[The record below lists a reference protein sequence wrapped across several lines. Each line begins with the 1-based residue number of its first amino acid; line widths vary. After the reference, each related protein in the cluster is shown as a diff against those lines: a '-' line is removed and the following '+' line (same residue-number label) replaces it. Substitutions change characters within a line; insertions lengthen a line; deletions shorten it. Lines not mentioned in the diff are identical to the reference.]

1 MSDKDKQAVADLSRE
16 SILTIDYGYYMEVAR
31 ALGGKNGFGMNLY
44 GTNWHSYS
52 PTPDRCFMGF
62 GMEGLCHVEEFYD
75 YIAMATV
82 IAFFDVGDYALQRRL
97 RKEGKKV
104 FGAAGSEI
112 IELDRVVFK
121 DVLKAAGLASP
132 PYEVICGVDA
142 LVKHLKENDNLWIKG
157 DSKWRG
163 LKETWYH
170 EDYETSYSVVDEL
183 AFLLGCLRNA
193 IDIPSSPARWV
204 CESPWPGI
212 ESGADYF
219 YSAGKVLP
227 IGTYGFEEKNEGYIC
242 KAMPVELMP
251 KAVRK
256 VQVGMDQFHLSCCTS
271 GGASTEVRILCEK
284 LYGFDIGEGYFLDAT
299 QRIGSPPAEIIT
311 GLYSNLP
318 HIVRACAFG
327 EMITPAP
334 VAKYAAQVIL
344 KSGIAMTGNCPVS
357 VDPGFESSVR
367 FRRQCIINGVT
378 NIIPMNADEIIGAA
392 VGYGRTKEE
401 AQDKALEAAD
411 HVHCKELFYNAAV
424 FENELCE
431 TLEMA
436 KELGLGEF

>member
-1 MSDKDKQAVADLSRE
+1 MRVEDKKTVADLQRE
-16 SILTIDYGYYMEVAR
+16 TILTVDYGYYMEMAR
-31 ALGGKNGFGMNLY
+31 AMGGKDGFLHTLY

-62 GMEGLCHVEEFYD
+62 GMEGLEHVEEFYD
-75 YIAMATV
+75 YLDLATV
-82 IAFFDVGDYALQRRL
+82 VAFFDVGDYALQRRL
-97 RKEGKKV
+97 RSQGVKV

-112 IELDRVVFK
+112 IELDRVAFK
-121 DVLKAAGLASP
+121 DVLTDAGLASP
-132 PYEVICGVDA
+132 PFEVILGIDA
-142 LVKHLKENDNLWIKG
+142 LRKHLQENNDLWVKG

-170 EDYETSYSVVDEL
+170 EEYETSYSTVDEL
-183 AFLLGCLRNA
+183 AYKLGCFRNA
-193 IDIPSSPARWV
+193 VDMPSHPARWV

-219 YSAGKVLP
+219 YSGGRVLP

-251 KAVRK
+251 KAVRN
-256 VQVGMDQFHLSCCTS
+256 VQAKMDPFHLRCNTS
-271 GGASTEVRILCEK
+271 GGASTEVRVLCEK
-284 LYGFDIGEGYFLDAT
+284 MYGFDVGEGYFLDAT
-299 QRIGSPPAEIIT
+299 QRIGSPPAEIIA

-318 HIVRACAFG
+318 HIVRACAYG

-334 VAKYAAQVIL
+334 IAKYAAQVIL
-344 KSGIAMTGNCPVS
+344 KSGLALEGNCPVT
-357 VDPGFESSVR
+357 VDPGFENSVR
-367 FRRQCIINGVT
+367 FRRQCVVNGII
-378 NIIPMNADEIIGAA
+378 NIIPMNDDEIIGAA
-392 VGYGRTKEE
+392 VGYGRTREE
-401 AQDKALEAAD
+401 AQDNALEAAD

-424 FENELCE
+424 FENELCD
-431 TLEMA
+431 TLEIA

>member
-1 MSDKDKQAVADLSRE
+1 MNTKDKMAIADLSRE
-16 SILTIDYGYYMEVAR
+16 SVLTVCYGYYMEMAR

-52 PTPDRCFMGF
+52 PTPDRCFMGY
-62 GMEGLCHVEEFYD
+62 GMEGLTHVEEYEDFID
-75 YIAMATV
+75 DMTV
-82 IAFFDVGDYALQRRL
+82 IAFFDVGDYARQRRL
-97 RKEGKKV
+97 RKQGKHV

-121 DVLKAAGLASP
+121 QVLEQAKLASP
-132 PYEVICGVDA
+132 PYEVIHGIDNLRA
-142 LVKHLKENDNLWIKG
+142 HLQKHDDLWIKG

-170 EDYETSYSVVDEL
+170 EEYETSYSVVDEL
-183 AFLLGCLRNA
+183 AFRLGCFRNA
-193 IDIPSSPARWV
+193 VGMPSPPARWV

-219 YSAGKVLP
+219 YSGGRILP

-242 KAMPVELMP
+242 KAVPVEQMP

-256 VQVGMDQFHLSCCTS
+256 VQVGMDPFHAMWNTS
-271 GGASTEVRILCEK
+271 GGASTEVRVLCEK

-299 QRIGSPPAEIIT
+299 QRIGSPPAEIIA

-318 HIVRACAFG
+318 HIVRSCAFG

-334 VAKYAAQVIL
+334 VALYAAQVIL
-344 KSGIAMTGNCPVS
+344 KSGLAMCGNCPVS
-357 VDPGFESSVR
+357 VDKGFEDSVR
-367 FRRQCIINGVT
+367 FRRQCVIDGVI
-378 NIIPMNADEIIGAA
+378 NIIPMNDDEIIGAA

-401 AQDKALEAAD
+401 AQDRALEAAD
-411 HVHCKELFYNAAV
+411 HVHAKELYYNAAV
-424 FENELCE
+424 FDNELCE

-436 KELGLGEF
+436 KELGMGVF